1 MHEKRYSHRRGMSR
15 IPEKVVAELVKEA
28 SIKMNDPTYAQT
40 MVGNWVQAQ
49 PAATKYMTAHVRELG
64 GAEAVVNMVFHAQL
78 LASGFLRHTGRSLR
92 KMTFAELDAV
102 ADGDRDASLKKRQ
115 PALFDYLQANVE
127 NVEMRKILTL
137 IALGMDYV
145 A

>member
-1 MHEKRYSHRRGMSR
+1 MSR

-78 LASGFLRHTGRSLR
+78 LASCFLRHTGRSVR
-92 KMTFAELDAV
+92 KMTFSELDAV

-115 PALFDYLQANVE
+115 PALFDYLEANVE
-127 NVEMRKILTL
+127 SAEMRKILTL

>member
-1 MHEKRYSHRRGMSR
+1 MSR
-15 IPEKVVAELVKEA
+15 IPEKVVAQMVEEA
-28 SIKMNDPTYAQT
+28 SIKMNDPSYAQT
-40 MVGNWVQAQ
+40 MVGSWVQAQ
-49 PAATKYMTAHVRELG
+49 PAATKYMTAHVKELG

-78 LASGFLRHTGRSLR
+78 LASCFLRHTGRSVR

-102 ADGDRDASLKKRQ
+102 SDGDRDADLRRKQ

-127 NVEMRKILTL
+127 NGEMRKVLTL

-145 A
+145 F

>member
-1 MHEKRYSHRRGMSR
+1 MSR
-15 IPEKVVAELVKEA
+15 IPEKVVAQMVEEA
-28 SIKMNDPTYAQT
+28 SIKMNDPSYAQT
-40 MVGNWVQAQ
+40 MVGSWVQAQ
-49 PAATKYMTAHVRELG
+49 PAATKYMTAHVKELG

-78 LASGFLRHTGRSLR
+78 LASCFLRHTGRSVR

-102 ADGDRDASLKKRQ
+102 SDGDRDADLRRKQ

-127 NVEMRKILTL
+127 NAEMRKVLTL

-145 A
+145 F